1 MQFPDTI
8 HPSMES
14 SVGNCCTAI
23 LVTIL
28 CFAFSRLLTH
38 PYFAK
43 YSALFVQSPTTLIA
57 VHDRVVA
64 IIIAPNYRLLARES
78 LLVFTAL
85 CVDGALYMYYILHH
99 IVIGSSSFLRRN
111 KSMVA
116 IFPSQYPKRVVFVF
130 QFKNYPFGVY
140 FIRRLQ
146 LWCNDP

>member
-38 PYFAK
+38 PYFAI

-64 IIIAPNYRLLARES
+64 IIIAPNCRLLARES
-78 LLVFTAL
+78 LLVFPAL
-85 CVDGALYMYYILHH
+85 YVDRALYMYYNLTSHCH
-99 IVIGSSSFLRRN
+99 RFFL
-111 KSMVA
+111 
-116 IFPSQYPKRVVFVF
+116 VF
-130 QFKNYPFGVY
+130 
-140 FIRRLQ
+140 
-146 LWCNDP
+146 NDAAKVWSRFSPHNTPNG

>member
-1 MQFPDTI
+1 MDQLDIAALPY
-8 HPSMES
+8 S
-14 SVGNCCTAI
+14 
-23 LVTIL
+23 LL
-28 CFAFSRLLTH
+28 YFAFSRLLTH
-38 PYFAK
+38 PYFAI
-43 YSALFVQSPTTLIA
+43 YSALLVQSPTTLIA
-57 VHDRVVA
+57 VHDRIVA
-64 IIIAPNYRLLARES
+64 IIIAPNCRLLARES

-99 IVIGSSSFLRRN
+99 IVIGSSSFLKHR

>member
-38 PYFAK
+38 PYFAI

-85 CVDGALYMYYILHH
+85 RVDGALYMYYILHH
-99 IVIGSSSFLRRN
+99 IVIGSSSFFKTPQKYGRDFPLTIPQTGSFCISIQ
-111 KSMVA
+111 KLPVWC
-116 IFPSQYPKRVVFVF
+116 IFY
-130 QFKNYPFGVY
+130 
-140 FIRRLQ
+140 
-146 LWCNDP
+146 